1 MQSPAAARP
10 PFEALVA
17 ELEDLELARRAIDA
31 RTLRLIGNAVDE
43 ATRPV
48 HGTLSRYSSDLPVTE
63 APNELVYRSLR
74 AELATTLGQSEYVVE
89 RQMDLACRIMNEYSN
104 VLETLEHGG
113 ISLEHARVIAHEGVI
128 IGVGT
133 HDPSVAERSR
143 GYEQEILEVAVVET
157 PGRLRPIAKML
168 AERWAETCIEVRHEQ
183 ARSVRRISVVDA
195 EDGMADL
202 IVRMSAIQAYAIRD
216 RVTRLARSVRQGER
230 FLPADK
236 AGPDAEDKPRDRTQ
250 EQTRTDVVVDLL
262 LGADPY
268 ELASGCPAEAIDAR
282 VQFIAPIEVAEIP
295 EKVQNRASDDRI
307 LEDLLGELVGY
318 GAVSMIDLHEH
329 AAVASH
335 HEKITADKVNGEV
348 LSVDRYRPSTE
359 MRRLIG
365 ARDRRCRFPGCRV
378 PVHRC
383 DIDHT
388 IDAALGGPTSTDN
401 LASLCRGHHVLKH
414 QSEWKVRQENAGV
427 LRWTSPAGREHLDRP
442 PGMLAPPLKR
452 RSRVRFDPE

>member
-1 MQSPAAARP
+1 MA
-10 PFEALVA
+10 
-17 ELEDLELARRAIDA
+17 
-31 RTLRLIGNAVDE
+31 
-43 ATRPV
+43 
-48 HGTLSRYSSDLPVTE
+48 
-63 APNELVYRSLR
+63 YRSLR

-89 RQMDLACRIMNEYSN
+89 RQMDLACRMTNEYSN
-104 VLETLEHGG
+104 VMESLEHGD

-128 IGVGT
+128 IGVGA
-133 HDPSVAERSR
+133 HGLSVVERR
-143 GYEQEILEVAVVET
+143 KGYEQEILEVAVVET

-168 AERWAETCIEVRHEQ
+168 AERWAETRIEVRHEQ
-183 ARSVRRISVVDA
+183 ARSGRGVSVVDA

-216 RVTRLARSVRQGER
+216 RVTRIARSVRQGER
-230 FLPADK
+230 FLLVDK
-236 AGPDAEDKPRDRTQ
+236 TGQVGETDQVGKAAADAEDKLRDRTQ

-262 LGADPY
+262 LGADLY

-282 VQFIAPIEVAEIP
+282 VQLIAPVEMS
-295 EKVQNRASDDRI
+295 EKQGKAKSFASDDEV

-318 GAVSMIDLHEH
+318 GAVSMAELCEH

-335 HEKITADKVNGEV
+335 HEKVTTDKVNGEV
-348 LSVDRYRPSTE
+348 LSVDRYRPSAE

-388 IDAALGGPTSTDN
+388 IDAALGGSTSTDN

-427 LRWTSPAGREHLDRP
+427 LRWTSPAGRKHVDRP

-452 RSRVRFDPE
+452 RGRVRFEPE